1 MVSSLCFSQGRSF
14 AALRMTYRTSSGTTQ
29 ILRCA
34 QDDISH
40 LAGSF
45 PKKPPRVSGSEG
57 GVLLDCAVEGL
68 PYLEGAVDAAGGEAG
83 AGGGPGEGGDATG
96 GGRGGGD
103 GVAGGD
109 VPG

>member
-68 PYLEGAVDAAGGEAG
+68 PYLEGAVYAAGGEAG
-83 AGGGPGEGGDATG
+83 
-96 GGRGGGD
+96 GGRGHGAGRGGA
-103 GVAGGD
+103 GVARQSRQ
-109 VPG
+109 